1 MQADDYEDMLED
13 FVAEVPQEYDV
24 NALGQPHQHEQLD
37 AEEDEEEQEEE
48 EMEER
53 FRQQEVE
60 QWRPG
65 QEQQYGEFLPAGSQ
79 DQIGELFVE
88 GGATTDS
95 GFDSDDSDEL
105 LDAFPVEPFS
115 DEDEDDTTAEQFQKG
130 RDMQVHAVQH
140 GSRRLRVSD
149 ITSHVGFG

>member
-13 FVAEVPQEYDV
+13 FLAEVLQENDG
-24 NALGQPHQHEQLD
+24 NALGQPHQHEQRD
-37 AEEDEEEQEEE
+37 GEGDEEEQEEE

-53 FRQQEVE
+53 HPQQDVE
-60 QWRPG
+60 QWRQG
-65 QEQQYGEFLPAGSQ
+65 QEQQYGEFLPAGSR
-79 DQIGELFVE
+79 DQMGELFGE

-95 GFDSDDSDEL
+95 GFDSDDSGEL

-140 GSRRLRVSD
+140 GSRRQ
-149 ITSHVGFG
+149 